1 MGLFYKPKNATVG
14 DVIPFYDEG
23 KWRPFYLKG
32 NRAYFG
38 DDRTSGWTMLTTE
51 DHLQFTE
58 QPTGIRGGT
67 GSVLKVEGT
76 YHLFYCTFQQNPKR
90 ETIRH
95 AVSRDLSS
103 WETLEEDSFTP
114 DGVLYDLTDW
124 RDPFVFWNEAEREW
138 WMLVAAKEMGK
149 TARRGCTGLCASK
162 DLHHWEL
169 REPFYAPHLH
179 TSAHECPDLFRMGDW
194 YYLIYSQYTDR
205 FQTDYRMSRS
215 LAGPWIAPETDS
227 FDTRCFYAAKTGTD
241 GRDRYL
247 YGWNPT
253 RYYDMWKFNPPIY
266 PGKDY
271 GSYDWGDT
279 LIVHK
284 LVQNQ
289 DGTLGVTVPEAVDH
303 ALTVHN
309 ETPLVPQNGSWT
321 VGPDSAETQNPFGYS
336 SLLFENRVPEL
347 CKLELELTFS
357 ESVQEL
363 GVALQVDEAFG
374 KGYYLSL
381 QPHRGRLEF
390 KSALRMY
397 DEGGWTF
404 PFDVELERP
413 ARLEP
418 NIPHTLKVFVQD
430 SILLAYLDG
439 QVALDA
445 RMCDYTHRFFGL
457 FASDGTA
464 KFYKIK
470 LLT

>member
-205 FQTDYRMSRS
+205 FQTYYRMSRS

-321 VGPDSAETQNPFGYS
+321 VGPDSVKTGCRS
-336 SLLFENRVPEL
+336 SVN
-347 CKLELELTFS
+347 
-357 ESVQEL
+357 
-363 GVALQVDEAFG
+363 
-374 KGYYLSL
+374 
-381 QPHRGRLEF
+381 
-390 KSALRMY
+390 
-397 DEGGWTF
+397 W
-404 PFDVELERP
+404 
-413 ARLEP
+413 
-418 NIPHTLKVFVQD
+418 NWN
-430 SILLAYLDG
+430 
-439 QVALDA
+439 
-445 RMCDYTHRFFGL
+445 
-457 FASDGTA
+457 
-464 KFYKIK
+464 
-470 LLT
+470 